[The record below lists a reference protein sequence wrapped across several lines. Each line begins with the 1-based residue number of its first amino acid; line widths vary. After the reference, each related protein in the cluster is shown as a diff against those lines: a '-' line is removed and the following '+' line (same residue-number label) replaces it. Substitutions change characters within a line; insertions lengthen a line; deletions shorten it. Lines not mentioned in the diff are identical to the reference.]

1 MIFHLTKIINCFNVI
16 YILTS
21 GDDYMK
27 NLSDIHVIKN
37 ILSNHGFK
45 FSKSLGQ
52 NFLINKDVCPRMA
65 KACLQS
71 DDCAVLEVGPGIGV
85 LTLEL
90 AKIAKKVVSIELDKK
105 LFPILNETLEGVNNV
120 KLINADIMK
129 LNLEEV
135 IREEFGEEMNV
146 CVCANL
152 PYYITSPV
160 IMKFLESDINLDNI
174 TVMVQKEAANRIC
187 ARPKTRDVGAISFAV
202 RYYSTPQ
209 ILFDVPRSDF
219 IPSPNVDSCVMKLF
233 INKKPNLL
241 VKDKKTFFKIVK
253 STFAQRRKVI
263 LNSIARGLSI
273 SKDNVAKLLESAN
286 VSIKARP
293 EELSFEDFA
302 KISNL
307 FSER

>member
-1 MIFHLTKIINCFNVI
+1 
-16 YILTS
+16 
-21 GDDYMK
+21 MK
-27 NLSDIHVIKN
+27 DLSDIHVIKN

-65 KACLQS
+65 RACLQS
-71 DDCAVLEVGPGIGV
+71 DNCAVLEIGPGIGV

-90 AKIAKKVVSIELDKK
+90 AKRAKKVVSIELDKK
-105 LFPILNETLEGVNNV
+105 LFPILSETLEGLDNV

-135 IREEFGEEMNV
+135 IRKEFDENMNV

-160 IMKFLESDINLDNI
+160 IMKFLESDIKLNNI

-187 ARPKTRDVGAISFAV
+187 APLKTRNVGAISLAV

-219 IPSPNVDSCVMKLF
+219 IPSPNVDSCVIKLST
-233 INKKPNLL
+233 NQEPNLL

-253 STFAQRRKVI
+253 STFAQRRKI
-263 LNSIARGLSI
+263 ITNSIACGLSM
-273 SKDNVAKLLESAN
+273 SKDNVDKLLESAN
-286 VSIKARP
+286 ISGRARP
-293 EELSFEDFA
+293 EELSLEDFA

>member
-1 MIFHLTKIINCFNVI
+1 
-16 YILTS
+16 
-21 GDDYMK
+21 MK

-37 ILSNHGFK
+37 ILSKHGFK

-52 NFLINKDVCPRMA
+52 NFLINKDICPRMA
-65 KACLQS
+65 QACIQN
-71 DDCAVLEVGPGIGV
+71 DNCAVLEVGPGIGV

-90 AKIAKKVVSIELDKK
+90 AKRAKKVVSIELDKK
-105 LFPILNETLEGVNNV
+105 LFPILSETLESFNNV

-129 LNLEEV
+129 LNLREV
-135 IREEFGEEMNV
+135 IRKEFDENMNV

-160 IMKFLESDINLDNI
+160 IMKFLESDIRLDNI

-187 ARPKTRDVGAISFAV
+187 AEPKTRDVGAISFAV
-202 RYYSTPQ
+202 RYYSTAQ
-209 ILFDVPRSDF
+209 ILFDVPRKNF
-219 IPSPNVDSCVMKLF
+219 VPSPNVDSCVIKLSTDQ
-233 INKKPNLL
+233 KPN
-241 VKDKKTFFKIVK
+241 VFIKSKETFFKIVK

-263 LNSIARGLSI
+263 TNSIACGLSM

-286 VSIKARP
+286 VSSKARP

-307 FSER
+307 FTT